1 MKRRGRM
8 LAPVA
13 VILFT
18 CSAVAALQE
27 QRGTDPS
34 MDLARFVNGERL
46 AQQLP
51 GLAAVIVRSDGPPR
65 VARVAMR
72 IATRV
77 ATAEKSD

>member
-34 MDLARFVNGERL
+34 LPYRTRESLRWLLTLKGTPGEQRYAFVEHVLTGRPTSSRY
-46 AQQLP
+46 Q
-51 GLAAVIVRSDGPPR
+51 
-65 VARVAMR
+65 
-72 IATRV
+72 T
-77 ATAEKSD
+77 